1 MSTALP
7 GRDERIEGTPR
18 AAGFGQRALAWSID
32 FALLAPLLAW
42 LAWPPL
48 ARAFAATLA
57 WLAQVQGWMFDR
69 MLAADGMASP
79 LAMAQ
84 ELLADPV
91 QGAAARAQVAQLSG
105 AIVGVGLLAGAI
117 AALYFALFEAGR
129 WQATPGKRLLGLRVE
144 TVGGAR
150 LSVGRALLRH
160 VAGVASWFT
169 LNLGHLL
176 VALRGDGRAL
186 HDLIAGTRV
195 AASGPLPG
203 WGRALLGVLAVAAVF
218 GPLWVVVM
226 VMLRL
231 SGA

>member
-32 FALLAPLLAW
+32 FALLSPLLLW

-48 ARAFAATLA
+48 ARAGAALVE

-79 LAMAQ
+79 LAMAR

-91 QGAAARAQVAQLSG
+91 QGAAAQAQVGQLG
-105 AIVGVGLLAGAI
+105 AAIVRVGLLAGAV
-117 AALYFALFEAGR
+117 AALYFVAFEASR

-144 TVGGAR
+144 STAGTR
-150 LSVGRALLRH
+150 LSIGRALLRH
-160 VAGVASWFT
+160 VAGLASWFT

-176 VALRGDGRAL
+176 VALRGDRRAL

-195 AASGPLPG
+195 TAAGPLPG
-203 WGRALLGVLAVAAVF
+203 WGRALLAVLCVLAVLAPVW
-218 GPLWVVVM
+218 GVLQV
-226 VMLRL
+226 LGRL
-231 SGA
+231 AGI